1 VEGELDKL
9 RLLLQQGFFQK
20 ETNKKL
26 SDTTL
31 LKSGLRHKLHVY
43 GPSSQAA
50 VRRHFIAANHVAKLL
65 NQQQKYRLMLVRVSD
80 VDDPKTGYSA
90 TRIEFER
97 DIIVLARHFHECFKA
112 ETEPM
117 VKLHFGS
124 KQPPVAM
131 INLYHNPEA
140 REVYA
145 GSMEGFA
152 LRSRAFYHQSGF
164 GAGRK

>member
-1 VEGELDKL
+1 MEGELDKL
-9 RLLLQQGFFQK
+9 RLLLQQARGPVAASSPQ
-20 ETNKKL
+20 
-26 SDTTL
+26 
-31 LKSGLRHKLHVY
+31 LRHKLHVY

-117 VKLHFGS
+117 VKLHYS
-124 KQPPVAM
+124 
-131 INLYHNPEA
+131 
-140 REVYA
+140 
-145 GSMEGFA
+145 
-152 LRSRAFYHQSGF
+152 SR
-164 GAGRK
+164 